1 MAGWLVAVLGQC
13 NVGRSYSLQQIPNL
27 FFLALI
33 FQPISSHCHLYLVWM
48 NEHSCRRNVPLFGA
62 KLSHAHHGDPD
73 KIWTRQWITHET
85 TVVLS
90 IGRAVWPMSTWLAYV
105 HHLEGVSW
113 PSFSTSTHCYGADF
127 APSAQR
133 ALDAGLPYPHGFHRV
148 LPLLVYHG
156 IARKAAW
163 CADLPLLLLSW
174 AYPNGPCPS
183 RRMFHGTCE
192 PIYSGSPLKRE
203 IDWLHPSDF
212 SQLPA
217 NLSHVPVQDLISC
230 ITSLWQALMR
240 QISVTDFV
248 YCKWTPPMFV
258 SIVQPCVT
266 PKQSNEHPCVSLLC
280 SHVS

>member
-1 MAGWLVAVLGQC
+1 MEPILHRLHREPLTRDCPIHTDFIAYYRCWFITGSQGKQPDA
-13 NVGRSYSLQQIPNL
+13 P
-27 FFLALI
+27 I
-33 FQPISSHCHLYLVWM
+33 FHCCW
-48 NEHSCRRNVPLFGA
+48 
-62 KLSHAHHGDPD
+62 
-73 KIWTRQWITHET
+73 
-85 TVVLS
+85 
-90 IGRAVWPMSTWLAYV
+90 
-105 HHLEGVSW
+105 
-113 PSFSTSTHCYGADF
+113 
-127 APSAQR
+127 
-133 ALDAGLPYPHGFHRV
+133 
-148 LPLLVYHG
+148 
-156 IARKAAW
+156 
-163 CADLPLLLLSW
+163 
-174 AYPNGPCPS
+174 PCPS
-183 RRMFHGTCE
+183 RRLFHGTSE

-217 NLSHVPVQDLISC
+217 NLSHVPVQDLLSC